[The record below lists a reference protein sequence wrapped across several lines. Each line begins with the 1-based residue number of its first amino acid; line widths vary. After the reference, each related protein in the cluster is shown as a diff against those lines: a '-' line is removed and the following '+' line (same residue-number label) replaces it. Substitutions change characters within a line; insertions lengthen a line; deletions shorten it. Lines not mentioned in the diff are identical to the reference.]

1 MGSAGRSCPQQK
13 YGIESDIGDLALL
26 VPATMVCNVPSPHV
40 QVAGFGRL
48 QQTSPMWFCFMYSSL

>member
-13 YGIESDIGDLALL
+13 YGVESAIGDSALL
-26 VPATMVCNVPSPHV
+26 VPATTVCSVPSPHV

-48 QQTSPMWFCFMYSSL
+48 QWTSPMRFCFMYLSL